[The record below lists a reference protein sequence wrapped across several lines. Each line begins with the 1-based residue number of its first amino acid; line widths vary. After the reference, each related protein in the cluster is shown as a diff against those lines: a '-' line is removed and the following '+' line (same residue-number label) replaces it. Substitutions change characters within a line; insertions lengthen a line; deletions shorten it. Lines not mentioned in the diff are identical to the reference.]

1 MAEVFLEKE
10 LTGGGTDKEVLII
23 KRAGK
28 EDLVDITGLEAICFK
43 GEDPWSYEAFYN
55 EIVTNTDRTLYLA
68 AQLNGETVGYMGVW
82 QILDEGHITNVAVS
96 PDHRRRHIGEA
107 IIRTMLD
114 ETFKAGIRSWT
125 LEARV
130 DNEAAIRL
138 YEKMGFR
145 REGIRRKYYAY
156 DGTDVLIMWKGH
168 EE

>member
-1 MAEVFLEKE
+1 MAEIFLEKE
-10 LTGGGTDKEVLII
+10 LTEGGTSREILVV
-23 KRAGK
+23 KRAGEK
-28 EDLVDITGLEAICFK
+28 DLADITDLEAICFK

-55 EIVTNTDRTLYLA
+55 EIVTNEDRTLYLV

-96 PDHRRRHIGEA
+96 PDHRRRHIGET
-107 IIRTMLD
+107 IIRAMLD
-114 ETFKAGIRSWT
+114 ETYKSGIRSWT

-130 DNEAAIRL
+130 DNEPAIRL

-145 REGIRRKYYAY
+145 REGIRPKYYAY
-156 DGTDVLIMWKGH
+156 DGTDALIMWKGH